1 MGAFW
6 LAIAAVTAWAGAG
19 LLATDD
25 PWRAAHWCCRCSC
38 QWYQLRGEF
47 FPPRAIEGHA
57 LTSRWSGPG
66 PAGRSQVGLFVV
78 GK

>member
-1 MGAFW
+1 MRGSSNPGRTLPSWFMGAFW

-25 PWRAAHWCCRCSC
+25 PWRAALVLPVLL

-47 FPPRAIEGHA
+47 FPPRAIEDRA
-57 LTSRWSGPG
+57 
-66 PAGRSQVGLFVV
+66 
-78 GK
+78 